1 MAALLAAALQRL
13 AASWGPHA
21 NAESMRLSPTP
32 SVRLICTFQISL
44 LPTLNLLIGSDRY
57 NNLAA
62 DSSQGARTFGLV
74 RAAGFLI
81 QPDVRIGKWASAV
94 GKRNPSEDS

>member
-13 AASWGPHA
+13 AASRGPHT
-21 NAESMRLSPTP
+21 NTESMRLSPTP
-32 SVRLICTFQISL
+32 SVRLICAFQISL

-62 DSSQGARTFGLV
+62 DSSQGAWIDGWNLV
-74 RAAGFLI
+74 GNLVDSLRAAV
-81 QPDVRIGKWASAV
+81 QSQRP
-94 GKRNPSEDS
+94 

>member
-13 AASWGPHA
+13 ASPRGPHA

-32 SVRLICTFQISL
+32 SVRLKCAFQISM
-44 LPTLNLLIGSDRY
+44 LPTLNLLLGSDRY

-62 DSSQGARTFGLV
+62 DSSQGAGNL
-74 RAAGFLI
+74 G
-81 QPDVRIGKWASAV
+81 S
-94 GKRNPSEDS
+94 DSF